1 MKQIFDSL
9 KKQSPSRIIALGFS
23 AVILVGAVLLMMP
36 FSLKKGV
43 HLSFLNALFTSTSA
57 VCVTGLVVVDT
68 ADSFTAIGNRRGTHT
83 NWRSGNRFCWCRT
96 YHCSR

>member
-43 HLSFLNALFTSTSA
+43 HLYFLNALFT
-57 VCVTGLVVVDT
+57 
-68 ADSFTAIGNRRGTHT
+68 
-83 NWRSGNRFCWCRT
+83 
-96 YHCSR
+96 